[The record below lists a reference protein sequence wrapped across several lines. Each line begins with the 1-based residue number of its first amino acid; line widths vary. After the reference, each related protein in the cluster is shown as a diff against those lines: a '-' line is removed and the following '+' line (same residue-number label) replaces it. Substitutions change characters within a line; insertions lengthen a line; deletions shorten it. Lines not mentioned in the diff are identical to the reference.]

1 MALVTTFMTSPRVE
15 WVYPARLMVVE
26 RVDVSSRQVA

>member
-1 MALVTTFMTSPRVE
+1 MALVTTFMTSPQLE
-15 WVYPARLMVVE
+15 WVYPARLRVVE